1 MACIQPGIELPMQ
14 SVLMRSAISVLIL
27 VLVLLAWP
35 LAGITQYYF
44 ASHDL
49 FVALGLVLVWLGC
62 RMTGQN
68 AGRAPIP
75 LPRHAPALPLVAV
88 FAVLL
93 CGGLWA
99 GAYGVMFDYPLTRD
113 EHMVVFDGTTFAV
126 GKPAEPLPAAW
137 IGFASALVPD
147 FLIDTGGEAVLASS
161 YLPVNAAARGWFARI
176 ADPALFSPLLVAAGL
191 VLLWWI
197 ARRLFPDNPQA
208 QWVALGGY
216 VASAQVLAT
225 GMTGYAMTGHLVLN
239 LLWLAL
245 FLKDR
250 WWSHALAMLTG
261 VLAMGLHQFVFHPL
275 FAAPFVLWLLL
286 QRRWILVLAY
296 GAAYGAGLVLWL
308 AWPGMVIAWAGA
320 IPQAS
325 EQGTIGGVIETR
337 ILPLI
342 SRIDPR
348 ALPLMGYNLVRALA
362 WNAAFLLPFLLALGP
377 LLRRRDPVVLAL
389 VAGLVLTLAAM
400 TILLP
405 YQGHG
410 WGYRYIHGLIG
421 SLCLL
426 AAYGFRELAAAQPA
440 RAAGIAV
447 MLLAASM
454 LVQVPAALWSAH
466 RFVGPHARL
475 SHMVETQ
482 QADFVIVD
490 DLRYPGIIDE
500 VRNRADLTN
509 RPLVFSRYH
518 LGDDRIAVLCARGS
532 VAVVG
537 AREVAAAGLETAP
550 NAAVA
555 PLGAP
560 CRRLSATT
568 RGAPD

>member
-14 SVLMRSAISVLIL
+14 SVLMRSAIGVLIV
-27 VLVLLAWP
+27 VLALLAWP

-62 RMTGQN
+62 RINGGPQ
-68 AGRAPIP
+68 IP

-113 EHMVVFDGTTFAV
+113 EHMVVFDGTTFAA
-126 GKPAEPLPAAW
+126 GKPGEPLPAAW
-137 IGFASALVPD
+137 TGFASALVPD
-147 FLIDTGGEAVLASS
+147 FLIDTGGEAVLASN

-191 VLLWWI
+191 VVLWRI
-197 ARRLFPDNPQA
+197 ARRLFPDHPAA
-208 QWVALGGY
+208 QWLALGGY
-216 VASAQVLAT
+216 AASAQVLAT
-225 GMTGYAMTGHLVLN
+225 GMTVYAMTGHLVLN

-245 FLKDR
+245 FLRDR
-250 WWSHALAMLTG
+250 WWSHAGAMVIG

-275 FAAPFVLWLLL
+275 FAAPFVGWLLL
-286 QRRWILVLAY
+286 QRRWALVLAY

-308 AWPGMVIAWAGA
+308 AWPGLLIAWSGVTLEDSAPTA
-320 IPQAS
+320 
-325 EQGTIGGVIETR
+325 IGGIIETR
-337 ILPLI
+337 VLPLI

-377 LLRRRDPVVLAL
+377 VLRRRDPVVLAL

-426 AAYGFRELAAAQPA
+426 AAYGFRELAAEQPA
-440 RAAGIAV
+440 RAGGFAV
-447 MLLAASM
+447 VLLAASM

-475 SHMVETQ
+475 SHMVEMQ
-482 QADFVIVD
+482 QADFVIID

-537 AREVAAAGLETAP
+537 ARQVAAAGLETAP
-550 NAAVA
+550 NAAAA
-555 PLGAP
+555 PLDAP
-560 CRRLSATT
+560 CGRPAATT
-568 RGAPD
+568 REERD

>member
-1 MACIQPGIELPMQ
+1 MIACIQPGIELPMQ
-14 SVLMRSAISVLIL
+14 SVLMRSAVGVLI
-27 VLVLLAWP
+27 VLLALLAVP

-62 RMTGQN
+62 RIK
-68 AGRAPIP
+68 APQIP
-75 LPRHAPALPLVAV
+75 LPRHAPGMPVVAII
-88 FAVLL
+88 AMLL
-93 CGGLWA
+93 CGLLWA

-113 EHMVVFDGTTFAV
+113 EHMVVFDGTTLAA
-126 GKPAEPLPAAW
+126 GKAAEQLPGEW

-147 FLIDTGGEAVLASS
+147 FLIDTGGEAVLASN
-161 YLPVNAAARGWFARI
+161 YLPVNAAARGWFAQI

-191 VLLWWI
+191 LLMWRI
-197 ARRLFPDNPQA
+197 ARHLFPDHPAA
-208 QWVALGGY
+208 QWLALAGY
-216 VASAQVLAT
+216 AASAQVLAT
-225 GMTGYAMTGHLVLN
+225 GMTVYAMTGHLVLN

-245 FLKDR
+245 FLRDR
-250 WWSHALAMLTG
+250 WWSHAAAMLIG

-275 FAAPFVLWLLL
+275 FAAPFVFWLLM
-286 QRRWILVLAY
+286 QRRWMLVLAY
-296 GAAYGAGLVLWL
+296 GAAYGAGLILWL
-308 AWPGMVIAWAGA
+308 AWPGLLIAWSGVTVADSA
-320 IPQAS
+320 PTA
-325 EQGTIGGVIETR
+325 IGGVIETR
-337 ILPLI
+337 IMPLI
-342 SRIDPR
+342 SRIDAR
-348 ALPLMGYNLVRALA
+348 ALPLMGYNLVRAAA

-377 LLRRRDPVVLAL
+377 VLRRRDPVVLAL
-389 VAGLVLTLAAM
+389 VAGLVLTLVAM
-400 TILLP
+400 TVLLP

-426 AAYGFRELAAAQPA
+426 AAYGFRELAAQQPA
-440 RAAGIAV
+440 RAGGIAV
-447 MLLAASM
+447 VLLAASVV
-454 LVQVPAALWSAH
+454 VQVPAGLWSAH
-466 RFVGPHARL
+466 RFVGPHASLNRI
-475 SHMVETQ
+475 VEAQ

-550 NAAVA
+550 NTAVA
-555 PLGAP
+555 PLGVP
-560 CRRLSATT
+560 CPSSEKRASVSSS
-568 RGAPD
+568 